1 MDIRIASLNCTKKIR
16 CALMC
21 VSCDIPAGRKIC
33 GFLGHSA
40 RLGCSRCLKEFPGT
54 VGSMDYSGFDRYGW
68 KERTMRDHNAKA
80 FSIQTLNTVTAIE
93 SAESRNGC
101 RFSELLLL
109 PYFDAPK
116 MLVIDPM
123 HNLFLG
129 ITKYFLKNILIAKDY
144 ISKGDLEKIQER
156 VNAFIVP
163 SDIGRIGFSQFVGFL
178 SLQLTSGR
186 TGQCTSPLSPS
197 VISYLGMF

>member
-1 MDIRIASLNCTKKIR
+1 
-16 CALMC
+16 MC

-163 SDIGRIGFSQFVGFL
+163 SDIGRIPMKIESGFSKFTADQWKNWSMYF
-178 SLQLTSGR
+178 S
-186 TGQCTSPLSPS
+186 
-197 VISYLGMF
+197 IIAYLGIF